1 MSLWRRVLKSYKCP
15 SNNNNNNK
23 RVTGGKEHSKM
34 MDVPELEAYTAI
46 H

>member
-15 SNNNNNNK
+15 SNNNNNK
-23 RVTGGKEHSKM
+23 RVTGEKEHSKM
-34 MDVPELEAYTAI
+34 KDVPELEAYTAI